1 MSESNSR
8 FDPKQI
14 LDADWRKRTWK
25 GWLRSRWLGAEDAK
39 PTPPEKNSSATLAPP
54 PPVPQATGTVSTTN
68 PLRDAEVRR
77 QDLRTRFDEIADKLG
92 SVEDCMESLVKRF
105 ALNSIHQRRHEQRL
119 FERIEGSSEML
130 ERQTLALEAMQASV
144 ERIEQRVERLERR
157 LRSYGSR
164 TTSSPFESNVTETRV
179 VRSPMTRDEYD
190 DFTDFEDALS
200 ETVPRAPRTIS
211 PEAFD
216 ATDGAGLSGPSIHGN
231 LSEMSL
237 GTVLAMLELERRT
250 GLLQVTSEDGNSV
263 TATLRAGAIVG
274 ARRREVE
281 ADPVEVVREALRYKN
296 GLFWFRQSSV
306 EIASGPPRSVGSVLL
321 EASSR
326 NDEAARTG

>member
-1 MSESNSR
+1 MIEGNSR

-14 LDADWRKRTWK
+14 FDSDWRKRAWK

-39 PTPPEKNSSATLAPP
+39 PTPPEKNSPATLAPP
-54 PPVPQATGTVSTTN
+54 SPVPQATGIVTATN
-68 PLRDAEVRR
+68 PVRDAEARR
-77 QDLRTRFDEIADKLG
+77 RDLRTRFDEIADKLG
-92 SVEDCMESLVKRF
+92 GVEDSIESLVKRF
-105 ALNSIHQRRHEQRL
+105 ALNSVHQRRHEQRL

-130 ERQTLALEAMQASV
+130 ERQTLALEAMQTSV

-157 LRSYGSR
+157 LRSYENR
-164 TTSSPFESNVTETRV
+164 TPSNSFESNVTETRAA
-179 VRSPMTRDEYD
+179 RTSMPRDEYD
-190 DFTDFEDALS
+190 DFADFEDALS
-200 ETVPRAPRTIS
+200 ETVPRAPQTLP
-211 PEAFD
+211 PEAFE

-250 GLLQVTSEDGNSV
+250 GLLQVTSEEGSCV

-306 EIASGPPRSVGSVLL
+306 EIVSGPPRSVGSVLL